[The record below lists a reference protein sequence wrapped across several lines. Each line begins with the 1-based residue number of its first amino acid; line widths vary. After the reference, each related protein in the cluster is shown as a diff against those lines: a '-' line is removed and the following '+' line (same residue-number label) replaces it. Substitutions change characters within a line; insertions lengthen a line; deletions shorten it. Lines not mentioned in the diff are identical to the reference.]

1 MMKVLLHKT
10 AFIVPDTE
18 LFKTDFLD
26 QEVKIM

>member
-10 AFIVPDTE
+10 AFIIPDIE

>member
-1 MMKVLLHKT
+1 MKVLLYKT
-10 AFIVPDTE
+10 AFIVPDIE